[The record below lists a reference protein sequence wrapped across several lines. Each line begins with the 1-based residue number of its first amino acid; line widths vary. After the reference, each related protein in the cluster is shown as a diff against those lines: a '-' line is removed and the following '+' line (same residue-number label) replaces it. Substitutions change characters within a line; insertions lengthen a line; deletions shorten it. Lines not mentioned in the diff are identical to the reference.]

1 MLLAIDVGNTG
12 VKLGVFDG
20 DKLRASWRM
29 ATSLSRMGDEYASLL
44 LTLLEHQG
52 LSHRDIESVALGS
65 VVPPLVGTLKEM
77 FQRYFEITPFVV
89 EAGVKTG
96 VRIRMDNPKE
106 VGADRIINAAAARI
120 LYGAPAIIVDLGTAT
135 TFDVLSGEGDYI
147 GGCIAPGIVTGA
159 EALFARAS
167 KLPRVELTRPKR
179 AIGSNTVNAIQSG
192 IIFGYVGL
200 IEGIVSRIRAEM
212 GGESRVIATGGFAEL
227 MAKETSTIDIVD
239 TDLTL
244 RGLRLIYLMN
254 KTKADND
261 NASL

>member
-12 VKLGVFDG
+12 VKLGVFEG
-20 DKLRASWRM
+20 DKLRATWRM
-29 ATSLSRMGDEYASLL
+29 ATSLSRMADEYASLL

-52 LSHRDIESVALGS
+52 IKPQDIESVAMGS
-65 VVPPLVGTLKEM
+65 VVPPMVGTLKEL

-89 EAGVKTG
+89 ESGVKTG

-106 VGADRIINAAAARI
+106 VGADRIINAAAARQ

-135 TFDVLSGEGDYI
+135 TFDVLSAEGDYI
-147 GGCIAPGIVTGA
+147 GGCIAPGLITGA

-179 AIGSNTVNAIQSG
+179 AIGSNTVTAMQSG

-200 IEGIVSRIRAEM
+200 IEGIVARLHAEI
-212 GGESRVIATGGFAEL
+212 GAPARVIATGGFAEI
-227 MAKETSTIDIVD
+227 MAKETATIDTVD
-239 TDLTL
+239 SNLTL
-244 RGLRLIYLMN
+244 MGLRLIYLMN
-254 KTKADND
+254 KTKAGGD
-261 NASL
+261 NACL